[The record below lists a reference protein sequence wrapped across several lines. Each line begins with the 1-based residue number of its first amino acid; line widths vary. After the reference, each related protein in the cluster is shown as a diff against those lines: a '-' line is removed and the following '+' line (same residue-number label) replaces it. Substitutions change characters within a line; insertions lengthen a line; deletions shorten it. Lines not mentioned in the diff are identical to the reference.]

1 MTVPDDKLLE
11 MVRDMWRVRTL
22 EGRLEESHKKGLVPG
37 FFHSGVGQEAS
48 LVGCAHALAKTDFFF
63 PDHRSHGLILVA
75 GTPGEKVMAELH
87 GKATGI
93 CGGKGGSL
101 HLADPAVGNMGNNAI
116 QGSIAATALGPAFA
130 AKLRR
135 NGGVSAVFLGDGTMG
150 RGEVYE
156 SVNLATIWKLPVI
169 YVCLNNLYAISLRAQ
184 DAFVPQDLAEL
195 VSGFGIERRVA
206 DGNDVEVVYETMKE
220 AVDRGRRDEGPTFI
234 EFKTYR
240 WQGHFGGDPD
250 ADRPAEEKRYWM
262 EERDPI
268 QIASRRLIER
278 GAATDRDLKRIVREV
293 EDEVQ
298 GWIEYALESP
308 EPDVSA
314 ATAHV
319 YVGLE
324 VAGR

>member
-1 MTVPDDKLLE
+1 MTVSDDKLLE
-11 MVRDMWRVRTL
+11 MYRDMWRMRTL
-22 EGRLEESHKKGLVPG
+22 ENRLEENHKKGLVPG

-48 LVGCAHALAKTDFFF
+48 LVGCAHALEKTDYFF
-63 PDHRSHGLILVA
+63 PDHRSHGLILIA

-101 HLADPAVGNMGNNAI
+101 HMADPSVGNLGNNAI

-130 AKLRR
+130 SQMRKDGR
-135 NGGVSAVFLGDGTMG
+135 VSAVFLGDGTMG

-169 YVCLNNLYAISLRAQ
+169 YVCLNNLYAISLRVQ
-184 DAFVPQDLAEL
+184 DAFVPEDLAEL

-206 DGNDVEVVYETMKE
+206 DGNDIEVVYDTMAE
-220 AVDRGRRDEGPTFI
+220 AVGRGRKGEGPTFI

-250 ADRPAEEKRYWM
+250 ADRPEEEKRYWI

-268 QIASRRLIER
+268 KLAGTALVKR
-278 GAATDRDLKRIVREV
+278 GAASEPDLERIKAEV
-293 EDEVQ
+293 DDEVQ
-298 GWIEYALESP
+298 GWVDYALASP
-308 EPDVSA
+308 LPDLSA
-314 ATAHV
+314 ATDHV

>member
-1 MTVPDDKLLE
+1 MTLANERLLA
-11 MVRDMWRVRTL
+11 MYRDMWRMRTL
-22 EGRLEESHKKGLVPG
+22 ENRLEESHKKGEIPG

-48 LVGCAHALAKTDFFF
+48 LVGCAHALERTDYFF

-101 HLADPAVGNMGNNAI
+101 HMADPSVGNLGNNAI

-130 AKLRR
+130 AKLRQDGR
-135 NGGVSAVFLGDGTMG
+135 VSAVFLGDGTMG

-169 YVCLNNLYAISLRAQ
+169 YVCLNNLYAISLRAE
-184 DAFVPQDLAEL
+184 DAFLPKDLADL

-206 DGNDVEVVYETMKE
+206 DGNDVKVVYETMME
-220 AVDRGRRDEGPTFI
+220 AVERGRRDEGPTFI

-268 QIASRRLIER
+268 KIAGQRLLER
-278 GAATDRDLKRIVREV
+278 GAATEQELEGIREQV
-293 EDEVQ
+293 ADEVQ
-298 GWIEYALESP
+298 EWIDFAVDSP

-324 VAGR
+324 VPGR

>member
-1 MTVPDDKLLE
+1 M
-11 MVRDMWRVRTL
+11 
-22 EGRLEESHKKGLVPG
+22 
-37 FFHSGVGQEAS
+37 
-48 LVGCAHALAKTDFFF
+48 
-63 PDHRSHGLILVA
+63 
-75 GTPGEKVMAELH
+75 
-87 GKATGI
+87 
-93 CGGKGGSL
+93 
-101 HLADPAVGNMGNNAI
+101 ADPSVGNLGNNAI

-130 AKLRR
+130 AKLRQDGR
-135 NGGVSAVFLGDGTMG
+135 VSAVFLGDGTMG

-169 YVCLNNLYAISLRAQ
+169 YVCLNNLYAISLRAE
-184 DAFVPQDLAEL
+184 DAFLPKDLADL

-206 DGNDVEVVYETMKE
+206 DGNDVKVVYETMME
-220 AVDRGRRDEGPTFI
+220 AVERGRRNEGPTFI

-268 QIASRRLIER
+268 KIAGQRLLER
-278 GAATDRDLKRIVREV
+278 GAATEQELEGIREQV
-293 EDEVQ
+293 ADEVQ
-298 GWIEYALESP
+298 EWIDFAVDSP

-324 VAGR
+324 VPGR

>member
-1 MTVPDDKLLE
+1 MTVPNDQLLD
-11 MVRDMWRVRTL
+11 MYRNMWRMRTL
-22 EGRLEESHKKGLVPG
+22 ENRLEESHKQGLVPG
-37 FFHSGVGQEAS
+37 FFHSGVGQEAA
-48 LVGCAHALAKTDFFF
+48 LVGCAHALETTDYFF
-63 PDHRSHGLILVA
+63 PDHRSHGLILIA

-87 GKATGI
+87 GRATGI

-101 HLADPAVGNMGNNAI
+101 HMADPSVGNLGNNAI

-130 AKLRR
+130 AKLRQDGR
-135 NGGVSAVFLGDGTMG
+135 VSAVFLGDGTMG

-169 YVCLNNLYAISLRAQ
+169 YVCLNNLYAISLRVQ
-184 DAFVPQDLAEL
+184 DAFVPDDLADL

-206 DGNDVEVVYETMKE
+206 DGNDIEVVYETMRE
-220 AVDRGRRDEGPTFI
+220 AIGRGRRDEGPTFI

-262 EERDPI
+262 EERDPVKLAG
-268 QIASRRLIER
+268 QALLER
-278 GAATDRDLKRIVREV
+278 GASTEQDLVRIQQEV
-293 EDEVQ
+293 ADEVQ
-298 GWIEYALESP
+298 GWIDYALASP
-308 EPDVSA
+308 EPDLSA
-314 ATAHV
+314 ATEHV

-324 VAGR
+324 VPGR

>member
-1 MTVPDDKLLE
+1 MTIPNGRLLD
-11 MVRDMWRVRTL
+11 MYRDMWRMRTL
-22 EGRLEESHKKGLVPG
+22 ENRLEESHKQGLVPG
-37 FFHSGVGQEAS
+37 FFHSGVGQEAA
-48 LVGCAHALAKTDFFF
+48 LVGCAHALEKTDYFF
-63 PDHRSHGLILVA
+63 PDHRSHGLILIG

-101 HLADPAVGNMGNNAI
+101 HMADPSVGNLGNNAI

-130 AKLRR
+130 AKMRKDGR
-135 NGGVSAVFLGDGTMG
+135 VSTVFVGDGTMG

-169 YVCLNNLYAISLRAQ
+169 YVCLNNLYAISLRVR
-184 DAFVPQDLAEL
+184 DAFIPEDLAEL

-206 DGNDVEVVYETMKE
+206 DGNDIEVVYETMLE
-220 AVDRGRRDEGPTFI
+220 AIGRGRKDEGPTFI

-250 ADRPAEEKRYWM
+250 ADRPPEEKTYWM

-268 QIASRRLIER
+268 KIAGQRLVER
-278 GAATDRDLKRIVREV
+278 GAVTEENLKRIKQEV
-293 EDEVQ
+293 DDEIQ
-298 GWIEYALESP
+298 SWIDYALESP

-324 VAGR
+324 VPGR

>member
-1 MTVPDDKLLE
+1 MALPNDQLLI
-11 MVRDMWRVRTL
+11 MYRDMWRMRTM
-22 EGRLEESHKKGLVPG
+22 EYRLEEKHQEGLVPG

-48 LVGCAHALAKTDFFF
+48 LVGCAHALAKTDYFF

-75 GTPGEKVMAELH
+75 GTPGEKVMAELF

-93 CGGKGGSL
+93 CGGKGGSM
-101 HLADPAVGNMGNNAI
+101 HIADPSVGNFGNNAI

-130 AKLRR
+130 AKLRKDGR
-135 NGGVSAVFLGDGTMG
+135 VSAVFLGDGTMG

-156 SVNLATIWKLPVI
+156 SINLATIWRLPVV
-169 YVCLNNLYAISLRAQ
+169 YVCLNNLYAISLRVQ
-184 DAFVPQDLAEL
+184 DAFVPQDLADL

-206 DGNDVEVVYETMKE
+206 DGNDIEVVYDTMSE
-220 AVDRGRRDEGPTFI
+220 AIGRGRRDQGPTFI

-250 ADRPAEEKRYWM
+250 ADRPEKEKRYWI

-268 QIASRRLIER
+268 KLAGQRLVKRR
-278 GAATDRDLKRIVREV
+278 AAKQQDLARIQQEV
-293 EDEVQ
+293 AEEVQ
-298 GWIEYALESP
+298 GWIDYALASP
-308 EPDVSA
+308 EPELSA
-314 ATAHV
+314 ATANV

-324 VAGR
+324 VPGR